1 MWSCWRRTL
10 FTFVLLCYFSLFVRF
25 FLFLQCT
32 KTDSLAETKKKWGE
46 FFVVVVFFKKKVKYK
61 WNLFPIWIRIQ
72 LHDINPIFFLSFR
85 LIHNHFF
92 LLLLSFFSVFSTL
105 FDVIRIYWFPCEFF
119 FCFSFSVNIY
129 CYSLWHYIICH
140 VLYTLLYCVLYIESL
155 YSNLIVI
162 MVFFLY
168 FFLDIFAF
176 ELDLMI
182 DK

>member
-72 LHDINPIFFLSFR
+72 LHDINPIFFKLSFDSQ
-85 LIHNHFF
+85 
-92 LLLLSFFSVFSTL
+92 SFFSSSV
-105 FDVIRIYWFPCEFF
+105 EFF
-119 FCFSFSVNIY
+119 FQFFPLFLMWYV
-129 CYSLWHYIICH
+129 YIDFRA
-140 VLYTLLYCVLYIESL
+140 
-155 YSNLIVI
+155 N
-162 MVFFLY
+162 FF
-168 FFLDIFAF
+168 FAF
-176 ELDLMI
+176 PFLWIFIATHCGTTLFATFYTHYYTASFI
-182 DK
+182 SNRCIPT